1 MFQTYVFNA
10 SDKSFHVLMLQ
21 SDWTRFHSVM
31 RWFLWNH
38 FTLKR
43 NVFGVMPNMPACAA
57 SLWNVE
63 KTYGRIEAAVKQ
75 QKVDSKVR

>member
-1 MFQTYVFNA
+1 MFG
-10 SDKSFHVLMLQ
+10 M
-21 SDWTRFHSVM
+21 
-31 RWFLWNH
+31 
-38 FTLKR
+38 
-43 NVFGVMPNMPACAA
+43 MPNMPACTA